1 MKTHGERNSQWPRN
15 ASPGRQAGAN
25 PEINQGTLSYMEKL
39 MSDCQLP
46 QALLFEAPTFQV
58 AVMLNQLSLLFLY
71 RRVFTLMESWF
82 RYTLYAIGI
91 FCIGSGVA
99 LFFAGLFHC
108 MPLNHGWNPTV
119 PGHCRVNIQAL
130 YITATVL
137 NLVGDI
143 SIVAAPIPLIW
154 SLQMNLPTKGAVTVM
169 FLLGG
174 L

>member
-1 MKTHGERNSQWPRN
+1 
-15 ASPGRQAGAN
+15 
-25 PEINQGTLSYMEKL
+25 
-39 MSDCQLP
+39 
-46 QALLFEAPTFQV
+46 
-58 AVMLNQLSLLFLY
+58 MLNQLSILFLY
-71 RRVFTLMESWF
+71 RRVFTLLEAWF
-82 RYTLYAIGI
+82 RYLLYGIGI

-108 MPLNHGWNPTV
+108 MPLNHGWNPEV
-119 PGHCRVNIQAL
+119 PGHCSVNIQPL

-154 SLQMNLPTKGAVTVM
+154 SIQMSLSSKVAVTGM